1 VCEGVVYKDRKKRK
15 DEDNKLELIGGS
27 KVLMMRIAEQIKYFR
42 YNIRKFIKK
51 NKIKDLEKLYAE
63 LTEFEKS

>member
-1 VCEGVVYKDRKKRK
+1 M
-15 DEDNKLELIGGS
+15 
-27 KVLMMRIAEQIKYFR
+27 LMMRIAEQIKYFR

-63 LTEFEKS
+63 LTEFEKSFYEKDLIYE

>member
-1 VCEGVVYKDRKKRK
+1 MCEGVVYKDRKKRK